1 MQVRLIVNPK
11 AGQGADIEQSRK
23 HFGQSCEMVLSH
35 SAEHASTLAK
45 QAVADGVDRIVA
57 VGGDGTVNAI
67 LNGIAPEFHRVE
79 LAIVPMGTGN
89 DLARCLG
96 IPTELKSALR
106 LALEAPNTP
115 LDVGRFHNGGAPGR
129 YFLNVSAGG
138 FAGVVD
144 QIAENGDKQRWGS
157 LKYLASAVGA
167 MRDVQT
173 YALAISAN
181 SQRFEL
187 EAYNVIVGNGRFA
200 ARGIPVAPDACMN
213 DGVFDIAILPAAPL
227 VQSLLASLDILRGK
241 HIESD
246 KVITFRS
253 ATLEVQSQS
262 PISFNLDGEL
272 QPEAGHLRFEMLPR
286 QLRVVPGDHQG
297 CVG

>member
-1 MQVRLIVNPK
+1 MQVRMIVNPK
-11 AGQGADIEQSRK
+11 AGQGSDFEQSRK
-23 HFGQSCEMVLSH
+23 HFGQSCEIVPSH

-45 QAVADGVDRIVA
+45 QAVDAGVDRIVA

-67 LNGIAPEFHRVE
+67 LNGIAPEFRRVE

-96 IPTELKSALR
+96 IPTELKAALT
-106 LALEAPNTP
+106 LALEAPSTP
-115 LDVGRFHNGGAPGR
+115 LDVGRFHLGDAPAR
-129 YFLNVSAGG
+129 YFVNVSAGG

-144 QIAENGDKQRWGS
+144 QIAEDGDTQRWGS

-173 YALAISAN
+173 YALTIVAN
-181 SQRFEL
+181 GQWFQL
-187 EAYNVIVGNGRFA
+187 ESYNVMVGNGRFA
-200 ARGIPVAPDACMN
+200 AGGIPVAPDAVIN
-213 DGVFDIAILPAAPL
+213 DGVFDIAILPAAAL

-253 ATLEVQSQS
+253 ATLEIQCQS

-272 QPEAGHLRFEMLPR
+272 QPEANRVRFDVLPR

-297 CVG
+297 CVS